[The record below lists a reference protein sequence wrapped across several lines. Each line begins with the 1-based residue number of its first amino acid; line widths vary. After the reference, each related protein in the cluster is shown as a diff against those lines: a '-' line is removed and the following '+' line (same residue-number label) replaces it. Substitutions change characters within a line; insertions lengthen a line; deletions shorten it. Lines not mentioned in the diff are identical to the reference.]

1 MGTIY
6 KITNKLN
13 GNSYIGLTIRS
24 VEERWK
30 EHKYRSKNITSN
42 SQTINKAIHKYGVEN
57 FSFEVLEDNIDNEV
71 LKEKEQYYINLYN
84 TYNNGYNETLGGESG
99 EYLQTGISVCQW
111 DLEGNFIKQ
120 WRTAQSVEDELGW
133 AHEDLLRCCRG
144 ERITSHGFLWTFSL
158 EQKPIKRK
166 NKHIKPVQ
174 QLDNNLNVIKE
185 FGSIKSA
192 AELLNIPST
201 HISRACKRKIKAG
214 GFYWQYLDID

>member
-42 SQTINKAIHKYGVEN
+42 SQTISKAIHKYGVEN

-71 LKEKEQYYINLYN
+71 LKEKERYYINLYN
-84 TYNNGYNETLGGESG
+84 TY
-99 EYLQTGISVCQW
+99 
-111 DLEGNFIKQ
+111 
-120 WRTAQSVEDELGW
+120 
-133 AHEDLLRCCRG
+133 RG
-144 ERITSHGFLWTFSL
+144 ERITSHGFLWTFSP

-174 QLDNNLNVIKE
+174 QLDNNLKVIKE
-185 FGSIKSA
+185 FKSIKSA